1 MCSPGHPGKHLAKG
15 RVRLL
20 KVLTLPLSHTENK
33 PPCTGDSDRLRI
45 WVDFLR
51 EVHTFCMG
59 TWMIPSRKRITCGTR
74 AALEAL
80 VLKSN
85 QNIRSVS
92 QGPQPQPDTGFSQF
106 LPQELSIFG

>member
-1 MCSPGHPGKHLAKG
+1 MLEEPSYTCTTMQLES
-15 RVRLL
+15 
-20 KVLTLPLSHTENK
+20 LSQAEMLFTDA
-33 PPCTGDSDRLRI
+33 GDSDRLRI
-45 WVDFLR
+45 WIDFLR
-51 EVHTFCMG
+51 EVHTFCLG
-59 TWMIPSRKRITCGTR
+59 TWMVPSRKRITCGTR

-80 VLKSN
+80 VLKIN

>member
-1 MCSPGHPGKHLAKG
+1 MWSACA
-15 RVRLL
+15 
-20 KVLTLPLSHTENK
+20 
-33 PPCTGDSDRLRI
+33 GDSDRLRI
-45 WVDFLR
+45 WIDFLR
-51 EVHTFCMG
+51 EVHTFCAG

-80 VLKSN
+80 VLKIN

>member
-1 MCSPGHPGKHLAKG
+1 M
-15 RVRLL
+15 
-20 KVLTLPLSHTENK
+20 LTLLLSHIENE

-45 WVDFLR
+45 WIDFLR
-51 EVHTFCMG
+51 EVRTYCMG

-80 VLKSN
+80 VLKIN

>member
-1 MCSPGHPGKHLAKG
+1 MSGHLKLVNPLA
-15 RVRLL
+15 
-20 KVLTLPLSHTENK
+20 
-33 PPCTGDSDRLRI
+33 GDSDRLLI
-45 WVDFLR
+45 WIDFLR
-51 EVHTFCMG
+51 EVHTFCAG

-80 VLKSN
+80 VLKIN

-92 QGPQPQPDTGFSQF
+92 QGPMPEPDTGFSQF